1 MNLKAY
7 PFYNEDLVLAE
18 CNDTAEIKTAVNEI
32 LEQKTK
38 LLPALKNELIFL
50 KPNLNNDQNALMGNS
65 TDLRLLVAVISALQ
79 KRGYNNITVGDGCNV
94 GITRKGIDVI
104 SRLKIDRV
112 AQKFGI
118 KTLDLNNTQSREITL
133 NGGTKAKVAAICF
146 EAALFINLPKIKT
159 HAEAQLTICLKNLVG
174 TLAGGLEKK
183 KMHFDLHANII
194 RLNEQIKPDL
204 HIVDGLIAME
214 GNGPGDGHPR
224 KVGLILG
231 GEDPYLVDSVCARL
245 MGFDIEE
252 LPSLKIGIKKG
263 FIHKND
269 LKILSRQNAL
279 FHLEKPP
286 PRKFLTILLGHN
298 IFMKLRDIVRPAFD
312 NSIVTRLLYRLGII
326 QDVYIQDNSQ
336 IDKIILQKDR
346 CTNCGICRAYCPME
360 LNITAPDFDFSRND
374 GCIACLY
381 CFCVCPENAV
391 ELKGEL
397 GYLSFYLEKHAERMR
412 HLE

>member
-1 MNLKAY
+1 MLKEVAMNLKSY
-7 PFYNEDLVLAE
+7 PFHNENILAAE
-18 CNDTAEIKTAVNEI
+18 CNNTREIKIAVDEI
-32 LEQKTK
+32 LEQKTE
-38 LLPALKNELIFL
+38 LLPASKDDLIFL

-65 TDLRLLVAVISALQ
+65 TDLRALIAVIAALQ
-79 KRGYNNITVGDGCNV
+79 KRGYENITIGDGCNV
-94 GITRKGIDVI
+94 GINRKGIDVF

-112 AQKFGI
+112 AQEFGVQ
-118 KTLDLNNTQSREITL
+118 TLDLNNTQSREITL
-133 NGGTKAKVAAICF
+133 NGGAKAKVAEICF
-146 EAALFINLPKIKT
+146 KAALFINLPKIKT

-194 RLNEQIKPDL
+194 RLNEQVKPDL

-252 LPSLKIGIKKG
+252 LPSLKIGMKKG

-279 FHLEKPP
+279 LNLEKPP
-286 PRKFLTILLGHN
+286 PRKFLTRFLGHN
-298 IFMKLRDIVRPAFD
+298 IFMGLRDVVRPIFD
-312 NSIVTRLLYRLGII
+312 NPVVTRLLYRCGII
-326 QDVYIQDNSQ
+326 QDVYIQDNPKIS
-336 IDKIILQKDR
+336 KIILQKER
-346 CTNCGICRAYCPME
+346 CSYCCE
-360 LNITAPDFDFSRND
+360 SVD
-374 GCIACLY
+374 CY
-381 CFCVCPENAV
+381 
-391 ELKGEL
+391 
-397 GYLSFYLEKHAERMR
+397 
-412 HLE
+412 

>member
-1 MNLKAY
+1 MNLKSY
-7 PFYNEDLVLAE
+7 SFHNENILAAE
-18 CNDTAEIKTAVNEI
+18 CNNTREIKIAVDEI
-32 LEQKTK
+32 LEQKTGM
-38 LLPALKNELIFL
+38 LPASKDDLIFL

-65 TDLRLLVAVISALQ
+65 TDIRVLVAVIFALQ
-79 KRGYNNITVGDGCNV
+79 KRGYENITIGDGCNV
-94 GITRKGIDVI
+94 GINRKGIDVF

-112 AQKFGI
+112 ARKFGVQTI
-118 KTLDLNNTQSREITL
+118 DLNNTQSREITL
-133 NGGTKAKVAAICF
+133 NGGAKAKVAEICF
-146 EAALFINLPKIKT
+146 KAALFINLPKIKT
-159 HAEAQLTICLKNLVG
+159 HAEAQLTICLKNMVG

-231 GEDPYLVDSVCARL
+231 GEDPYLVDSFCARL
-245 MGFDIEE
+245 MGFDIKE
-252 LPSLKIGIKKG
+252 LPSLKIGMKKG
-263 FIHKND
+263 LIHKND
-269 LKILSRQNAL
+269 LKILSMRNAL
-279 FHLEKPP
+279 LNLEKPP
-286 PRKFLTILLGHN
+286 PKKFLTRFLGHN
-298 IFMKLRDIVRPAFD
+298 IFMGLRDIVRPTFD

-326 QDVYIQDNSQ
+326 QDVYIQDKSQ

-346 CTNCGICRAYCPME
+346 CTNCGICRDYCPME
-360 LNITAPDFDFSRND
+360 LNITAPEFDFSRHD

-412 HLE
+412 HL

>member
-1 MNLKAY
+1 MNLKSY
-7 PFYNEDLVLAE
+7 PFHNENILAAE
-18 CNDTAEIKTAVNEI
+18 CNNTREIKVAVDEI
-32 LEQKTK
+32 LEQKTG
-38 LLPALKNELIFL
+38 LLPASKDDLIFL

-79 KRGYNNITVGDGCNV
+79 KRGYNNITIGDGCNV
-94 GITRKGIDVI
+94 GINRKGIDVF

-112 AQKFGI
+112 ARKFGVQ
-118 KTLDLNNTQSREITL
+118 TLDLNNTQSREITL
-133 NGGTKAKVAAICF
+133 NGGAKAKVAEICF
-146 EAALFINLPKIKT
+146 KAALFINLPKIKT

-194 RLNEQIKPDL
+194 RLNEQVKPDL

-231 GEDPYLVDSVCARL
+231 GEDPYLVDSFCARL
-245 MGFDIEE
+245 TGFDIEE
-252 LPSLKIGIKKG
+252 LPSLKIVIKKG

-269 LKILSRQNAL
+269 LKILSRQNAFL
-279 FHLEKPP
+279 HLEKPP
-286 PRKFLTILLGHN
+286 PRKLLTIFLGHN

-312 NSIVTRLLYRLGII
+312 NSIVTRLLYWFGII
-326 QDVYIQDNSQ
+326 QDVYIQDNPK
-336 IDKIILQKDR
+336 INKIILEKER
-346 CTNCGICRAYCPME
+346 CNNCGVCLDYCPMG
-360 LNITAPDFDFSRND
+360 LGITAFEFNFSRHD

-412 HLE
+412 HLK